1 MPVSKQTRKIS
12 NYLLDLDTFFASNTH
27 VVPTTIVA
35 NDISRTDIG
44 FNSDDNEVS
53 WIDTD
58 STIVFSKR
66 SKAQLARDLVA
77 QIAIKINST
86 HLDQ

>member
-35 NDISRTDIG
+35 NDYWLEVFPGTLYSFFTTGEITVYSGKAIEYEGTNMIG
-44 FNSDDNEVS
+44 F
-53 WIDTD
+53 IDFMFDEQQTNYN
-58 STIVFSKR
+58 R
-66 SKAQLARDLVA
+66 
-77 QIAIKINST
+77 
-86 HLDQ
+86 